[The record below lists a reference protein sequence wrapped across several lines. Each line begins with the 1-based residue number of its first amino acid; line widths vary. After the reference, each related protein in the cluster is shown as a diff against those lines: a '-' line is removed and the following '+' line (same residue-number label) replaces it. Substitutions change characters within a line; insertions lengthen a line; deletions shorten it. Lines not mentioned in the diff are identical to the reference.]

1 MLPKTTIAIIVLI
14 VIVLTEAGFIIW
26 LALANKDACKES
38 YKITHVVKEKDTFED
53 DTGVNAVA
61 ARLQELQPSDRGGD
75 RLGNIPAL
83 LRSAN
88 QA

>member
-1 MLPKTTIAIIVLI
+1 MLQTTTIVIIVLI

-26 LALANKDACKES
+26 LALANKENCKES
-38 YKITHVVKEKDTFED
+38 YKVTRTIKEKDTFED
-53 DTGVNAVA
+53 NTGVNALA
-61 ARLQELQPSDRGGD
+61 ARLQTLQPADRGGD